1 MSHNIK
7 VELEYFFEKK
17 KRENIQILKRKTQN
31 SEKKVEDIENTIRYT
46 YIYT

>member
-7 VELEYFFEKK
+7 AELEYFFEK

-31 SEKKVEDIENTIRYT
+31 SEKNVEDIENTVRYT